1 MPPAVP
7 RAPGAAEVAQSV
19 IATRKIGGGW
29 QLQILW
35 SSGEKTWEAASRVRR
50 EVPQLVQEF
59 EQQQAQQPQGAAQ
72 QPQVAAQLPQ
82 VAAQQPQM
90 AAQQAAGAAEGAT
103 DSNEAVVLQEAVAA
117 QPGSGAV
124 AAADTAALQR
134 QVEELALLVKQ
145 QAQEFERQQQ
155 QHARQQQ
162 LLIEQLRASPAHSPR
177 HSGPPLPQHPPQ
189 QHARL
194 TAAAAAAVEL
204 QPAPPAAAQSRFARK
219 EPRATDLQEYDGAS
233 GAKLDD
239 WLKQLAMA
247 ARLYHLHAQEAVDFA
262 GSRLRGAALDWW
274 LALSADELAA
284 IADREALGAALRAR
298 FQPVTAART
307 AREQLD
313 KLQQGSRG
321 VNEYIADFQ
330 RLATQIGMASL
341 GQENALHAFER
352 GLRRELA
359 VELRKQGAA
368 TLQEAIALAARV
380 GGLMQSSAA
389 QPGRSSVHQM
399 DIDDGDGAAAAL
411 DERITKAVLNAMQ
424 ARDSSS
430 STGARTQSHRGYMQ
444 ERERNAGGAGR
455 GGARGGGRGGRF
467 APRGPPPVPGVS
479 EHEVQR
485 RWDAKQCLRCGQGGH
500 ISPAC
505 PNAISASG
513 N

>member
-1 MPPAVP
+1 MSSSSR
-7 RAPGAAEVAQSV
+7 RAQQAHANEGAERVLA
-19 IATRKIGGGW
+19 IRKMGAGQQYEIKWRGV
-29 QLQILW
+29 QQT
-35 SSGEKTWEAASRVRR
+35 TWEAAARVRK
-50 EVPQLVQEF
+50 EIPQLVQEF
-59 EQQQAQQPQGAAQ
+59 EQRQQQQQQQQQQPE
-72 QPQVAAQLPQ
+72 QP
-82 VAAQQPQM
+82 
-90 AAQQAAGAAEGAT
+90 AEGAT
-103 DSNEAVVLQEAVAA
+103 DSDEPMPEAVVA
-117 QPGSGAV
+117 QPGSGA
-124 AAADTAALQR
+124 AADSAALQR
-134 QVEELALLVKQ
+134 QVSELALLVKQ
-145 QAQEFERQQQ
+145 QAQRAEEQQ

-162 LLIEQLRASPAHSPR
+162 SLIEQLRASPAHSPQL
-177 HSGPPLPQHPPQ
+177 SVSPSPQRSPQ
-189 QHARL
+189 QHARSV
-194 TAAAAAAVEL
+194 TAAAAAAEQL
-204 QPAPPAAAQSRFARK
+204 APPAASQSRFARK

-247 ARLYHLHAQEAVDFA
+247 ARLYHLNAQEAVDFA
-262 GSRLRGAALDWW
+262 GSRLRSAALDWW

-330 RLATQIGMASL
+330 RLTTQIGMASL

-359 VELRKQGAA
+359 VELRKQGVT

-389 QPGRSSVHQM
+389 QPGRSSLNQM
-399 DIDDGDGAAAAL
+399 DNDDGKGEQPPKEIWQAL
-411 DERITKAVLNAMQ
+411 LNAMQ
-424 ARDSSS
+424 SRD
-430 STGARTQSHRGYMQ
+430 TNGMGAKTQTHRGYTQ

-467 APRGPPPVPGVS
+467 APRGPPTVPGVPG
-479 EHEVQR
+479 HVVQR
-485 RWDAKQCLRCGQGGH
+485 RWDAQQCLRCGEGGH
-500 ISPAC
+500 NSHAC

>member
-1 MPPAVP
+1 MPPASRAP
-7 RAPGAAEVAQSV
+7 AAPGADVPERILGV
-19 IATRKIGGGW
+19 RKMNGG
-29 QLQILW
+29 QQFELQW
-35 SSGEKTWEAASRVRR
+35 PGRQETTWDAASRVRKQF
-50 EVPQLVQEF
+50 PQLVQAF
-59 EQQQAQQPQGAAQ
+59 EQQQQQPK
-72 QPQVAAQLPQ
+72 QP
-82 VAAQQPQM
+82 
-90 AAQQAAGAAEGAT
+90 AEGAT
-103 DSNEAVVLQEAVAA
+103 DSDEPMLEAVVA
-117 QPGSGAV
+117 QPGSGA
-124 AAADTAALQR
+124 AADSAALQR
-134 QVEELALLVKQ
+134 QVAELALLVKQ
-145 QAQEFERQQQ
+145 QAQRAEEQQ

-162 LLIEQLRASPAHSPR
+162 SLIEQLRASPAHSPQ
-177 HSGPPLPQHPPQ
+177 HSVSPSPQHSPQ
-189 QHARL
+189 QHARSV
-194 TAAAAAAVEL
+194 TAAAAAAEQL
-204 QPAPPAAAQSRFARK
+204 APPAAPQSRFARK

-247 ARLYHLHAQEAVDFA
+247 ARLYHLNAQEAVDFA
-262 GSRLRGAALDWW
+262 GSRLRSAALDWW
-274 LALSADELAA
+274 LALSTDELAA
-284 IADREALGAALRAR
+284 IADREALGTALRAR

-330 RLATQIGMASL
+330 RLTTQIGMASL

-359 VELRKQGAA
+359 MELRKQGVT

-389 QPGRSSVHQM
+389 QPGRSSLNQM
-399 DIDDGDGAAAAL
+399 DIDNGEQPPKEIWQAL
-411 DERITKAVLNAMQ
+411 LNAMQ
-424 ARDSSS
+424 SRDTSGM
-430 STGARTQSHRGYMQ
+430 GAKTQTHRGYTQ

-467 APRGPPPVPGVS
+467 APRGPPTVPGVPG
-479 EHEVQR
+479 HVVQR
-485 RWDAKQCLRCGQGGH
+485 RWDAQQCLRCGEGGH
-500 ISPAC
+500 NSHAC